1 MLLSNYVFKCGD
13 KVINYAS
20 EYKYLGF
27 WFNEHL
33 DMKKCIKE
41 IAKSASRALGAIYM
55 KYLNAGGMYFNV
67 YTKLFENVVEPVL
80 FYCAGIW
87 GY

>member
-1 MLLSNYVFKCGD
+1 MSNFVFRCGD

-41 IAKSASRALGAIYM
+41 IANSASGALGAIYM
-55 KYLNAGGMYFNV
+55 KYLNAGGMTFRV
-67 YTKLFENVVEPVL
+67 DSKLFESVVEPVL

-87 GY
+87 G

>member
-1 MLLSNYVFKCGD
+1 MPLSNYVFRCGD
-13 KVINYAS
+13 KIINYAS

-41 IAKSASRALGAIYM
+41 IAKSASRALEAIYM
-55 KYLNAGGMYFNV
+55 KYLNAGGMTFNV
-67 YTKLFENVVEPVL
+67 YTKLFESVVEPVL
-80 FYCAGIW
+80 FRHMGLYCS
-87 GY
+87 